1 MMINFIVDIIED
13 VDMILLVGFNLEEVY
28 LVIGV

>member
-1 MMINFIVDIIED
+1 MINFIVDIIED